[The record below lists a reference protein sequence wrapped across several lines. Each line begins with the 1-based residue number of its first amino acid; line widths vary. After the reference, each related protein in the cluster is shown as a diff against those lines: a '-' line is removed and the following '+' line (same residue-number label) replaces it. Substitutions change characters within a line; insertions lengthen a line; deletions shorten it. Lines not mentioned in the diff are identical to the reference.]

1 MKRPFKDIISSL
13 KESIATY
20 SWFVNFNKVYKNVS
34 EVEIPLN
41 ILNSLIGK
49 EDFDSQFIQL
59 IKKYPEVVSVIPLLV
74 AVRQDKIKI
83 IEGEVIEYL
92 FKSNAL
98 SPEEYLRFVIKTGL
112 KEIFTNNKI
121 TNLVDY
127 VTGVEVGL
135 DTNARKNR
143 TGTVMEDLVEEFLK
157 KESNIR
163 YLTQA
168 NKTDIVNQFNTNFL
182 EHLVL
187 SEQDGKANKKFDF
200 AVTNE
205 KGHLFLIETNF
216 YSGGG
221 SKLNETA
228 RSYAQLADNIS
239 KLPQVSFVW
248 ITDGKG
254 WISTQR
260 NLLEAYGHIEHLY
273 TITDLEEGILSQIF
287 NF

>member
-1 MKRPFKDIISSL
+1 MKRPFKEIISSL